1 MYLLSCVIKSMG
13 IPLNKIRLEAY
24 TERSESNPGRSLGI
38 YEDAK
43 KSCLEDS
50 TLLIYISL
58 VLSSRQP
65 SIISLS
71 IPRLRPGLLSLR
83 SVLSSRQNCV
93 SAISHFSLF
102 PQQKN
107 VTSDSSFFIL
117 HSSFKEFFIYNIP
130 AYILIKSSPKTKRV
144 SVPSNPR
151 DL

>member
-1 MYLLSCVIKSMG
+1 MG

-38 YEDAK
+38 NEDAK

-50 TLLIYISL
+50 TLLIYFSL

-93 SAISHFSLF
+93 SAIFHFSLF
-102 PQQKN
+102 TFHPFLSPFLFPFPSTKERN
-107 VTSDSSFFIL
+107 FRFFIL
-117 HSSFKEFFIYNIP
+117 HSTFFIYITP